1 MQGTWQRH
9 SIKLVV
15 LLLIQV
21 LILRQ
26 VPLGGGWLPYGEVFI
41 YPLFVLTLPLRM
53 HGAFIIMAAFVCGIT
68 VDLFYDTP
76 GVHAG
81 ASVLTAYARPLILS
95 VVEPRTGY
103 DITDTLKRDNLGTG
117 WFISYVSLFFL
128 IHIFVVQIFTFFTF
142 YHFDKVVFSTLL
154 SWLLSV
160 LVVVLQDF
168 ILKPKS

>member
-1 MQGTWQRH
+1 MQKTWQRH

-26 VPLGGGWLPYGEVFI
+26 IPLGGGLLPYGEIFI
-41 YPLFVLTLPLRM
+41 YPLFVLALPLRM
-53 HGAFIIMAAFVCGIT
+53 HGAFIIMAAFVCGIL

-81 ASVLTAYARPLILS
+81 ASVLTAYARPVILS
-95 VVEPRTGY
+95 LVEPRTGY
-103 DITDTLKRDNLGTG
+103 DITDTLSRGNLGTG
-117 WFISYVSLFFL
+117 WFVSYVSLFFL
-128 IHIFVVQIFTFFTF
+128 IHIFVVQIFTIFTF
-142 YHFDKVVFSTLL
+142 YHFDKVIFSTLI

-160 LVVVLQDF
+160 MVIILQDL
-168 ILKPKS
+168 ILKPRS